1 MGMAENFQDILS
13 TFPDAQLLKEGG
25 QKAAFLISHPE
36 YGKSVLKIGTYSR
49 AQTLERIKREV
60 KTLLEIDSIYYPKI
74 FDFQIFPD
82 NRFLIIEQYVDS
94 IPLSACLDQYV
105 DPIKVLSLLRELVI
119 GLKILWGK
127 NIVHRDIKPDNLLIA
142 SDGRPIII
150 DLGIARLLDEESIT
164 QTLALQPKTP
174 IYASPEQLLNRK
186 ASIDI
191 RTDQFN
197 LGIITLQ
204 LLLCGTHPFDPA
216 IVASGEHIIGNIL
229 EGKWY
234 RGAFT
239 NPDIKILQPL
249 IEKLLGREPY
259 MRFRCPDNLMMQ
271 IDECLK
277 ALKNER

>member
-1 MGMAENFQDILS
+1 MGMAENFRDILS

-49 AQTLERIKREV
+49 AQTLERDGNIEV

-94 IPLSACLDQYV
+94 IPLSSCLDQYA

-174 IYASPEQLLNRK
+174 IYASPEQLLKSESKYRYPYR
-186 ASIDI
+186 SI
-191 RTDQFN
+191 
-197 LGIITLQ
+197 
-204 LLLCGTHPFDPA
+204 
-216 IVASGEHIIGNIL
+216 
-229 EGKWY
+229 
-234 RGAFT
+234 
-239 NPDIKILQPL
+239 
-249 IEKLLGREPY
+249 
-259 MRFRCPDNLMMQ
+259 
-271 IDECLK
+271 
-277 ALKNER
+277 